1 MTTSTQPSKRSAKET
16 LSTYVPILSWLP
28 AYQKTWLRADVIA
41 ALTIWALLVPEAM
54 AYAGVAGMPLE
65 TGLYAAP
72 LAMVAYAIFG
82 SSRHLVVG
90 PSSAI
95 AALSFSVVAMLAVP
109 GSSDFILL
117 TIMLA
122 LIVGVMLIVAS
133 VLRLG
138 LMADFLSRPVLDG
151 FVLGVAVSIAVG
163 QLDKIFSFEPETSY
177 DFLPGLLLFVR
188 DMELIQVPTMIVGFA
203 SLALLFILHKYV
215 PKIPAPL
222 VVLFLAIVLSGLLD
236 FEAMGIHIVGEIP
249 AGMPPFGLPEGMTL
263 AKVMSLLGGAVGV
276 ALVAFAESVAIA
288 RAFGVKF
295 GYEVNANQELLAVG
309 AANVGAGFSGGFVG
323 NGSMSRTSASVT
335 AGGQSQMVALI
346 GAVAIFITALA
357 FTPLFYHLPEA
368 TLGAIVIHA
377 VWHSIRLS
385 KVTQYRSITN
395 LDFATA
401 VIAAVGVLFLGL
413 LEGLLL
419 AAGLGLVVLLFNTK
433 RRSTHVL
440 GQAPGTHVF
449 RSLEHYPDGETFP
462 GLMILRFDGTLFFAN
477 SPDFVTALRKSV
489 ADTQPPPRVILL
501 DCESMNDI
509 DATAVITLV
518 ELEKDLA
525 RSGVDL
531 RLARVKTDVQNVM
544 RRADLEKAIP
554 AEHWYLTVREGV
566 EAFLKESERLGE

>member
-1 MTTSTQPSKRSAKET
+1 MTTATQPSKRSATEV
-16 LSTYVPILSWLP
+16 LHTYIPILAWLP
-28 AYQKTWLRADVIA
+28 AYQKSWLRADVIA

-54 AYAGVAGMPLE
+54 AYAGIAGMPPE

-72 LAMVAYAIFG
+72 LAMLAYAIFG
-82 SSRHLVVG
+82 SSRHLTVG

-95 AALSFSVVAMLAVP
+95 AALSFSVVAALAIP
-109 GSSDFILL
+109 GSSEFILL
-117 TIMLA
+117 TILLA

-133 VLRLG
+133 ILRLG
-138 LMADFLSRPVLDG
+138 LLADFLSRPVLDG

-163 QLDKIFSFEPETSY
+163 QLDKLVGFEPTSAY
-177 DFLPGLLLFVR
+177 EFVPDILLFIR
-188 DMELIQVPTMIVGFA
+188 DIDMIHVPTLVVGVT
-203 SLALLFILHKYV
+203 SLALLFLLHRYV

-222 VVLFLAIVLSGLLD
+222 VVLFLSITLSGLLG
-236 FEAMGIHIVGEIP
+236 FEAMGIEVAGEIP
-249 AGMPPFGLPEGMTL
+249 AGAPPFGLPEGMTL
-263 AKVMSLLGGAVGV
+263 AQVMALLPGAVGV

-295 GYEVNANQELLAVG
+295 GYDVNADQELLAVG
-309 AANVGAGFSGGFVG
+309 VSNIGSGFSGGFVV

-346 GAVAIFITALA
+346 GAAAIFITALA
-357 FTPLFYHLPEA
+357 FTPLFYNLPEA

-385 KVTQYRSITN
+385 KVTQYRAITR

-433 RRSTHVL
+433 RRNTHVL
-440 GQAPGTHVF
+440 GQVPGTTVF
-449 RSLEHYPDGETFP
+449 RSLEYYPDGQTFP
-462 GLMILRFDGTLFFAN
+462 GLLILRFDGTLFFAN
-477 SPDFVTALRKSV
+477 SPDFVVALRKSV
-489 ADTQPPPRVILL
+489 AATQPPPRVILL

-518 ELEKDLA
+518 ELEKELT
-525 RSGVDL
+525 RSGTDL

-544 RRADLEKAIP
+544 HRADLEKAIP

-566 EAFLKESERLGE
+566 EAFLQEMGD